1 MSIHA
6 SARPAGF
13 RAIPSRLRQGV
24 RSLRAFVRWAPVRVW
39 LSVAVMGLGQLCY
52 GQVLKGLV
60 FLGLEALGLWY
71 FLTRGLSDATGFFT
85 LGVQQE
91 DLWLGIPGDNSMT
104 MLILGIFALVLLG
117 LMGTLWVC
125 NIRDAAF
132 TAREVEKGR
141 RPRNFLQT
149 LHCLADEKFHVT
161 ALTLPLV
168 TVTIFSLLPIAF
180 MILIAFTNL
189 GGDIVYPRLADWSFS
204 AWEKLFGV
212 GQLGG
217 TFGKILSWNVLWAV
231 LATAINFLGGLALAL
246 LFNKRNV
253 RCSRFWR
260 AFPILAYA
268 IPGFISMLGFKFM
281 FSQSGPIN
289 SMLVDAG
296 RDSIFF
302 LTNDESAKW
311 WARGIGLFVNAWI
324 SMPSI
329 MLMATGI
336 LTNINPDLYEA
347 SALDGATPFKQF
359 RSITLPFVLFS
370 TTPVLIGQFVGN
382 FNNFGIFFFMRSGV
396 ISNYG
401 DYFLASDTD
410 LLINWLYN
418 LSVDNNYYSV
428 GAAISLVIFVITST
442 LSLMVYVRSAAY
454 KQEDTYQ

>member
-6 SARPAGF
+6 STRPAGL
-13 RAIPSRLRQGV
+13 RALPGRLGRSA
-24 RSLRAFVRWAPVRVW
+24 RSLCAFMRWAPVRVW

-71 FLTRGLSDATGFFT
+71 FLTRGLSDAAGFFT